1 MEERS
6 VFKELLH
13 ELPILEEEVFS
24 YADLMGKWTQYF
36 NSLIQKDFPKL
47 VSLLYRIDISE
58 NKLKLKLNQKPNEDA
73 GKIIAS
79 LVCERLLQKIS
90 SREES
95 RSKPDVASDDPDLEA
110 W

>member
-6 VFKELLH
+6 VFRELLQ
-13 ELPILEEEVFS
+13 EFPMGEGEVLS
-24 YADLMGKWTQYF
+24 YADQMEKWAQYF

-58 NKLKLKLNQKPNEDA
+58 NKLKRMLNEKPKEDA

-79 LVCERLLQKIS
+79 IVYERLLQKIS
-90 SREES
+90 SRGET
-95 RSKPDVASDDPDLEA
+95 RSKPDAVSDDPDLEA